1 MTTTSSEPPIGIDGR
16 PLPASAGAR
25 RPPTSAPRTQPGEP
39 DWQRCAAIAQTYG
52 QTFYFASRFLPTSRR
67 QAIHATYAW
76 CRIADDLADGA
87 GNLAEAAYALDA
99 WERQLDA
106 PVDPVAVAFAS
117 ARDRFGV
124 PDAPARDLLDGVRMD
139 LEHHPFADWRA
150 LSRYCYHVAGTVGL
164 LVAPVL
170 GCRDD
175 AALPHAVNLG
185 LAMQLTNIL
194 RDIGE
199 DARRGRLYLPLVD
212 LAAFGCDPNSILTG
226 RPDGRFR
233 DLLAFEIARARGLY
247 ADARRGIPALAP
259 SGRLTTLAGGALY
272 ATILTRIEEMDY
284 DVFAAR
290 AHVPTRRK
298 LGALPGIAAAF
309 VRLSWP
315 QPAPTAGMGV
325 RE

>member
-1 MTTTSSEPPIGIDGR
+1 MTTASSEPPVGIDGR
-16 PLPASAGAR
+16 AMPASSGTR
-25 RPPTSAPRTQPGEP
+25 RSPASTPRTKPEEP
-39 DWQRCAAIAQTYG
+39 DWQGCAAIAQTYG
-52 QTFYFASRFLPTSRR
+52 QTFYFASRFLPPSRR

-76 CRIADDLADGA
+76 CRIADDLADGTDA
-87 GNLAEAAYALDA
+87 LSDAARALDA
-99 WERQLDA
+99 WERQLAA
-106 PVDPVAVAFAS
+106 PVDPVAVAFAI
-117 ARDRFGV
+117 ARDRFGI
-124 PDAPARDLLDGVRMD
+124 PEAPARDLLDGVRMD
-139 LEHHPFADWRA
+139 LEHQPFADWPA

-170 GCRDD
+170 GCQDD

-194 RDIGE
+194 RDVGE
-199 DARRGRLYLPLVD
+199 DARRGRLYLPLED
-212 LAAFGCDPNSILTG
+212 LATFGCDTEAILGSRPN
-226 RPDGRFR
+226 GRFR

-259 SGRLTTLAGGALY
+259 SGRLTALAGGALY

-309 VRLSWP
+309 ARLSWP
-315 QPAPTAGMGV
+315 LPAP
-325 RE
+325 RL

>member
-1 MTTTSSEPPIGIDGR
+1 MT
-16 PLPASAGAR
+16 
-25 RPPTSAPRTQPGEP
+25 PTSAADPSVASEGRSAPTPGAAVRASEMPTAPRSGDP
-39 DWQRCAAIAQTYG
+39 DWRRCAEIARAYG
-52 QTFYFASRFLPTSRR
+52 QTFYFASHFLPPSRR

-87 GNLAEAAYALDA
+87 GDLDEAASALDA

-106 PVDPVAVAFAS
+106 PADPVAVAFAI
-117 ARDRFGV
+117 ARERFGV
-124 PDAPARDLLDGVRMD
+124 PDAPARDLLHGVRMD
-139 LEHHPFADWRA
+139 LEHRPFADWQE

-175 AALPHAVNLG
+175 AALPHAINLG
-185 LAMQLTNIL
+185 IAMQVTNIL
-194 RDIGE
+194 RDVGE
-199 DARRGRLYLPLVD
+199 DARRGRLYLPLSD
-212 LAAFGCDPNSILTG
+212 LAMFDCDPDAVLAC
-226 RPDGRFR
+226 RPNGRFR
-233 DLLAFEIARARGLY
+233 ELVAFEIDRARGLY

-259 SGRLTTLAGGALY
+259 SGRMTTLAGGSLY

-284 DVFAAR
+284 DVFASR

-298 LGALPGIAAAF
+298 LGALPGVAAAF

-315 QPAPTAGMGV
+315 LPAV
-325 RE
+325 RL